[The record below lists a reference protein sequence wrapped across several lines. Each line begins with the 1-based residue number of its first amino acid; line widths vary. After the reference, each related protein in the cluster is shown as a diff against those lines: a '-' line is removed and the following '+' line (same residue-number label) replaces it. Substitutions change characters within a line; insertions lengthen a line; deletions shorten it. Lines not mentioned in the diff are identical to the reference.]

1 MHAQR
6 PAFFSEGD
14 IVVGIALKNQGDWH
28 GHRCKII
35 SILTNFY
42 KVKMLEGP
50 KKGKDHRYQ
59 FKFVKAPDQPP
70 QGQLGFGPA
79 SAAHEGDAAA
89 SAAPKLSSSPSL
101 QDMTDLFGES

>member
-1 MHAQR
+1 M
-6 PAFFSEGD
+6 FSEGD
-14 IVVGIALKNQGDWH
+14 IVVGIATKNQADWH

-50 KKGKDHRYQ
+50 KKGNDHRYQ

-89 SAAPKLSSSPSL
+89 SAAAPAAAPTPKLSRTPSL